1 MLEGAEKLP
10 DTAHLSTLSDFIITD
25 NFSKDIERKCVGY
38 DCVTDPLFLQMGPK
52 GKTMDTDNICKTIT
66 AGKLNGIN

>member
-25 NFSKDIERKCVGY
+25 NF
-38 DCVTDPLFLQMGPK
+38 
-52 GKTMDTDNICKTIT
+52 
-66 AGKLNGIN
+66 